1 MMNILTV
8 FTGGTIGS
16 TVSKG
21 RINTDAKQCYK
32 LLDLFKQ
39 SYPDSNNLQFK
50 TIQPVQILSE
60 NLFPSVWEILIKA
73 IEAENISD
81 FDGIIVTHGT
91 DTLAFTAAALSLYF
105 HSIKIPLLLVS
116 SDYPLDHPQANGL
129 INFNC
134 AVEFIKQRNELGV
147 FVPYKNKNADTL
159 VHLGSRIASSL
170 QLSGDFIS
178 VQSKAFLRFDG
189 TFHQQNVLVS
199 TTTSNEHSQLTP
211 DFSTRTLLIKP
222 YPGLDYSHFSLD
234 QVDAVLHDLY
244 HSGTACSIADWG
256 ENHSLLQFIK
266 KCCQMNIDLYM
277 APAIKTDDAYESTK
291 TLLEQGAKMIWN
303 MSLESAYTKL
313 LLAYGN
319 FNDTD
324 SINQFLEQNIA
335 LELIE

>member
-1 MMNILTV
+1 MRNILVV

-21 RINTDAKQCYK
+21 TINTDVRQSYK

-39 SYPDSNNLQFK
+39 SYPDSHNLNFK

-60 NLFPSVWEILIKA
+60 NLFPSVWESLIKA
-73 IEAENISD
+73 IETENVSD
-81 FDGIIVTHGT
+81 FDGIIITHGT
-91 DTLAFTAAALSLYF
+91 DTLAFTASALSLYF

-134 AVEFIKQRNELGV
+134 AVEFINQRGESGV
-147 FVPYKNKNADTL
+147 FVPYKNQNTGIL

-178 VQSKAFLRFDG
+178 VQSKAFLHFDG
-189 TFHQQNVLVS
+189 VFHQLNPIRS
-199 TTTSNEHSQLTP
+199 ISNKHSQLVP
-211 DFSTRTLLIKP
+211 NFSTRILLIKP
-222 YPGLDYSHFSLD
+222 YPGLDYSCFSLD
-234 QVDAVLHDLY
+234 QVDVILHDIY

-256 ENHSLLQFIK
+256 KNYSLLHFIK
-266 KCCQMNIDLYM
+266 KCRERKIDLYM

-303 MSLESAYTKL
+303 MSLEAAYTKL

-319 FNDTD
+319 FNDTH
-324 SINQFLEQNIA
+324 STHQFLEHNIA
-335 LELIE
+335 LEIIE